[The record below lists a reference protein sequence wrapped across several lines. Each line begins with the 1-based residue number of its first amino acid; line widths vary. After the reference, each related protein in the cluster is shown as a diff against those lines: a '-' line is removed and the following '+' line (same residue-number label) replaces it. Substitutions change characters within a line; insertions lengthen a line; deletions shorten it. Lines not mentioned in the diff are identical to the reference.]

1 MDFLKG
7 IGDFFNGWL
16 GGKKRKR
23 IQDEMNAVGEQ
34 TYQQV
39 KEEASARHQSQPQ
52 AIQSTSVSP
61 QIQADRQSEPQTK
74 LANLSEDSQQAT
86 QSANA
91 SLNRFNANRQA
102 RFNQMRRMG
111 VGFGEATG
119 RLQAEQDAINQQ
131 VRAREAE
138 EREKHER
145 EVKQPL
151 REQIE
156 QSRQAINNSTN
167 ISQYQKDAFNQR
179 ANELK
184 KKLNYVSDLNN
195 VEYKD
200 WWTPDYERFSKLN
213 QRLNEAHSLGKR
225 VFDQTGDANKARQAI
240 NQPKPSLY
248 QLSSPA
254 ILSRMLVA
262 MVLN

>member
-34 TYQQV
+34 AYQQV
-39 KEEASARHQSQPQ
+39 KEEASVRPQPQPQ
-52 AIQSTSVSP
+52 AIQSTAVSP
-61 QIQADRQSEPQTK
+61 QIQADRQSQPQTK
-74 LANLSEDSQQAT
+74 LTNLSEDSQQAT

-111 VGFGEATG
+111 AGFGEAIG

-167 ISQYQKDAFNQR
+167 ISQYQKDATNKR
-179 ANELK
+179 ADELLK
-184 KKLNYVSDLNN
+184 I
-195 VEYKD
+195 E
-200 WWTPDYERFSKLN
+200 
-213 QRLNEAHSLGKR
+213 
-225 VFDQTGDANKARQAI
+225 
-240 NQPKPSLY
+240 
-248 QLSSPA
+248 
-254 ILSRMLVA
+254 
-262 MVLN
+262 